1 VTYEELESLRKEQM
15 DNWLELKELLTG
27 RLSDIE
33 RRLDSFETERGRP
46 AAPGSEPAVDEDGLP
61 LARGLLRPRQK
72 VLSLVEN
79 DLPDNAKPHE
89 FSLGRWLKG
98 VVTGDWQGADLEL
111 GTVKTRALGTSDD
124 TAGGYLLPSVVSAE
138 IIDLARAAATFVRSG
153 AQTIPLTDSNKAFPT
168 LEADPTAYWK
178 DENDTITESAPTF
191 GRILAAPKTVTCL
204 IKASVELIEDA
215 GPVLDRFLNEV
226 LSRVLANE
234 VDRVAYFGQNSGN
247 LSEPLGIWN
256 WSGVQSQA
264 SGGSNYIDDTL
275 DAAKLIYDQ
284 NFAGDYSDL
293 SLVTTP
299 AVMTAIAEMKSTTS
313 EYLLPAREFGAIKRF
328 QTKQM
333 PENLGAGS
341 NEHGM
346 IVGHFPSAALLV
358 RTPIRIEA
366 TRAGAGAMERLQ
378 IVVRAYLRADIIPFQ
393 PQWFCKI
400 TGVTP

>member
-1 VTYEELESLRKEQM
+1 MTYEELESLRKEQA
-15 DNWLELKELLTG
+15 DNWRELKELLTG

-33 RRLDSFETERGRP
+33 RRLDAFETERSRP
-46 AAPGSEPAVDEDGLP
+46 AAPGSEPAVGEDGLP
-61 LARGLLRPRQK
+61 RVKSLLKPRQK
-72 VLSLVEN
+72 VLSLVGN
-79 DLPDNAKPHE
+79 DLPDNAKPRE

-111 GTVKTRALGTSDD
+111 ATVKTRALGTSDD

-138 IIDLARAAATFVRSG
+138 IIDLARAAATFIRAG
-153 AQTIPLTDSNKAFPT
+153 AQTIPLTDSNKTFPT

-191 GRILAAPKTVTCL
+191 GRILAAPKTLTCL
-204 IKASVELIEDA
+204 IKSSIELIEDA

-256 WSGVQSQA
+256 WPGVQTQA
-264 SGGSNYIDDTL
+264 SGGSNFIDDSL
-275 DAAKLIYDQ
+275 DAAKLIFDA
-284 NFAGDYSDL
+284 NFNGDYGQLAFIS
-293 SLVTTP
+293 TP
-299 AVMTAIAEMKSTTS
+299 AVMNAILQLKTTTS
-313 EYLLPAREFGAIKRF
+313 EYMVAPEAFSQIKKF
-328 QTKQM
+328 ATTQM
-333 PENLGAGS
+333 PTNLGAGS

-366 TRAGAGAMERLQ
+366 TRYGAGAMERLQ
-378 IVVRAYLRADIIPFQ
+378 VAIRAYLRADIVPFQ
-393 PQWFCKI
+393 PAWFSKV